1 MENEIMNIENEVM
14 VEDVIADGGSGI
26 GTGMAVLIGAG
37 IACAVG
43 AGIKLAKK
51 GINKLKNRKNNQPVA
66 NEHDFVV
73 PSDEDE
79 AK

>member
-1 MENEIMNIENEVM
+1 MDEIMNYENEVM
-14 VEDVIADGGSGI
+14 VEDVIADGGNGI

-51 GINKLKNRKNNQPVA
+51 GIEKLKNRKNNQPVA

>member
-14 VEDVIADGGSGI
+14 VEDVIADGGNGI

-51 GINKLKNRKNNQPVA
+51 SINKLKAKKNNQPV